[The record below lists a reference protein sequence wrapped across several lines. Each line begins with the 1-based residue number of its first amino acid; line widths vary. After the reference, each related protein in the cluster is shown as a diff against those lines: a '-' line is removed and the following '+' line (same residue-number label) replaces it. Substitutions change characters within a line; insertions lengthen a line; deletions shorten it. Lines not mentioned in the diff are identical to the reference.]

1 MATATAAPETL
12 KPGRMYIDG
21 AWCDALDGKTIAVT
35 NPATE
40 ETLTTMAFGSRA
52 DVKRALEAAQKA
64 MSSWMKLTAYD
75 RAKVLKKTVAVVRD
89 NDGGDCLAL
98 KARLTQLC
106 AELGRPET
114 LVRLVCQELESWYIA
129 DLGALASAFPG
140 CKLDTPGLRKRFAQ
154 PDTWNKP
161 SAELERL
168 IPEFQKRSGARLM
181 AESLREDGNRSPSF
195 HAFINGVRQAALDLG
210 YRLPA

>member
-1 MATATAAPETL
+1 MQ
-12 KPGRMYIDG
+12 GRLIFLLEEPSMKIL
-21 AWCDALDGKTIAVT
+21 LDGLLPRLFPGWRQGHHFQCVPHDGKSDLERSLRTK
-35 NPATE
+35 
-40 ETLTTMAFGSRA
+40 LRA
-52 DVKRALEAAQKA
+52 WRVPG
-64 MSSWMKLTAYD
+64 D
-75 RAKVLKKTVAVVRD
+75 RFVVVRD

-98 KARLTQLC
+98 KARLAQLC